1 MSVRFINRFFT
12 RPGRATVR
20 ATVAGLNVGT
30 AMVTVFAA
38 YGGTIDPEVCVLAS
52 LAAMALPVML
62 ILGVL
67 LLIVDL
73 IFWRKAAVAIVAG
86 WLTAAAP
93 IHAFAPVNIGGAGSL
108 SEDERQRSFTFLT
121 YNVLHLWDFRGE
133 VEGLERNST
142 IDAILDIDADI
153 VSLQECDMLREWPL
167 WHVTAGQLKELAARY
182 PFRAV
187 GVDEQFTVL
196 SKYPFTVD
204 RQRNPDYAARH
215 VSFYRISI
223 NGGVL
228 HLANCHL
235 QSIGLDPGDKALYKQ
250 VLANG
255 GDGDLRQEMV
265 AVKTR
270 LISKLE
276 QAFIHRKRQAEYVRH
291 VVDSI
296 GGNWIVAG
304 DFNDVPSCYAV
315 RTIMDRDMTDAYT
328 EAALGPTITYHD
340 NKFYFRIDQML
351 YKGDFKA
358 IDITSPR
365 IPSSDHYP
373 LLATFLF
380 DQQDN

>member
-20 ATVAGLNVGT
+20 ATVAGLNVGI
-30 AMVTVFAA
+30 AMVTVFSA
-38 YGGTIDPEVCVLAS
+38 YGGTIDPQTCVLAS

-62 ILGVL
+62 LLG
-67 LLIVDL
+67 LIMLIIDM

-86 WLTAAAP
+86 WVIAASP
-93 IHAFAPVNIGGAGSL
+93 ILAFGPVNIGGADSL
-108 SEDERQRSFTFLT
+108 SDDDRQRSFTFLT
-121 YNVLHLWDFRGE
+121 YNVLHMNDFRGD
-133 VEGLERNST
+133 VAGLERNAT

-153 VSLQECDMLREWPL
+153 VSMQECEMLREWPL
-167 WHVTAGQLKELAARY
+167 WHITAGQLKDLAARY

-187 GVDEQFTVL
+187 GVADQFTVL

-204 RQRNPDYAARH
+204 RCITPDFVKRY

-228 HLANCHL
+228 HLADCHL

-250 VLANG
+250 MLANG
-255 GDGDLRQEMV
+255 GDHDLRHDMGE
-265 AVKTR
+265 VKTR

-276 QAFIHRKRQAEYVRH
+276 AAFIHRKRQAEYIRH

-296 GGNWIVAG
+296 GGSWIVAG

-315 RTIMDRDMTDAYT
+315 RTIMGDDMTDAYT

-340 NKFYFRIDQML
+340 NKFYFRIDQVL
-351 YKGDFKA
+351 YKGDFRA
-358 IDITSPR
+358 VDITSPR

-373 LLATFLF
+373 VLTTFLF
-380 DQQDN
+380 DRQAN